1 MIRKP
6 LRPLA
11 RILQA
16 RESGEST
23 DAIQRENMR
32 LRQEEERDHGRQRA
46 ELRLLVLGAAFVM
59 GFVMVGGRMA
69 LLASTDPGE
78 PTMSSGAGAVIT
90 SQRGDIVDRNGRLL
104 ATNIETASVYVHPHQ
119 LIDPDRAA
127 SELARIF
134 PELDEARLHQ
144 DFNSERRFMWIRR
157 QISPEQRQAVHDIG
171 DPGILFGARE
181 TRLYPN
187 GPVAAHIMGGAGF
200 GSEGVA
206 SAEVIGVA
214 GVERFFDARLRDPA
228 MAAEPLQLSID
239 LTVQAAVEEVLYG
252 GMTMLNAKGASG
264 IIMDAYTGEIIAM
277 ASLPDFD
284 PNDRPRVLTTGDQSD
299 SPLFNRAVQGVY
311 ELGSVFKIFAAAQAI
326 ELGLVNQDT
335 VLDTRSPLVVGR
347 FRISD
352 FDNYGPTN
360 SVHRIIEKSSNVGSA
375 RLAMLIGPERQRN
388 FLGSLGFLQPTALEL
403 SEAATGVPLLPRT
416 WGELTSITA
425 SYGHGFSSSP
435 VHLAA
440 GYATMVNG
448 GHLVRPTLLHT
459 EEHVQGVPI
468 ISPATSQDVRE
479 MLRAVV
485 TSGTA
490 SFADVPGYE
499 VGGKTGSADKPRP
512 TGGYYDDKVI
522 ATFAGAFPMNDPR
535 YVFVITLD
543 EASEYI
549 AGMTRRTAGWTTV
562 PVTAEIIRR
571 IAPLLGV
578 RPAVELLASS
588 GVTAIAR

>member
-32 LRQEEERDHGRQRA
+32 LRQEEERDYGRQRA
-46 ELRLLVLGAAFVM
+46 ERRLLLLGAAFAL
-59 GFVMVGGRMA
+59 GFFMVGGRMA
-69 LLASTDPGE
+69 LLASTE
-78 PTMSSGAGAVIT
+78 PSEPRTSAGLVASIT
-90 SQRGDIVDRNGRLL
+90 SQRADIVDRNGRLL
-104 ATNIETASVYVHPHQ
+104 ATNIETASVYVHPQQ
-119 LIDPDRAA
+119 LVDPERAA
-127 SELARIF
+127 RELAQIF
-134 PELDEARLHQ
+134 PELNEERMLH
-144 DFNSERRFMWIRR
+144 DFTSDRRFLWIRR

-181 TRLYPN
+181 ARLYPN
-187 GPVAAHIMGGAGF
+187 GPIAAHVMGGAGF
-200 GSEGVA
+200 GNEDVS

-214 GVERFFDARLRDPA
+214 GVERFFDERLRDPA
-228 MAAEPLQLSID
+228 HLAEPLQLSID
-239 LTVQAAVEEVLYG
+239 LTVQAAVEQVLQG
-252 GMTMLNAKGASG
+252 GITMMNAKGAAG
-264 IIMDAYTGEIIAM
+264 IIMDIHTGEIIAM

-284 PNDRPRVLTTGDQSD
+284 PNDRPRVLTEGDQSD

-326 ELGLVNQDT
+326 DLGLVNQDT

-352 FDNYGPTN
+352 FGNYGAQN
-360 SVHRIIEKSSNVGSA
+360 SVHQIIEKSSNVGSA
-375 RLAMLIGPERQRN
+375 RLAMLIGPQRQRD
-388 FLGSLGFLQPTALEL
+388 FLGELGFLTPTGLEL

-440 GYATMVNG
+440 GYSTLLNG
-448 GHLVRPTLLHT
+448 GHLVRPTLVHT
-459 EEHVQGVPI
+459 EDHPLGEQIV
-468 ISPATSQDVRE
+468 SQSVSEDARE
-479 MLRAVV
+479 MLRSVV
-485 TSGTA
+485 THGTA
-490 SFADVPGYE
+490 SFANIPGYAI
-499 VGGKTGSADKPRP
+499 GGKTGSADKPKP

-522 ATFAGAFPMNDPR
+522 ATFAGAFPMEDPQ
-535 YVFVITLD
+535 YVFVITMD
-543 EASEYI
+543 EPSEFV
-549 AGMTRRTAGWTTV
+549 AGQTRRTAGWTTV

-571 IAPLLGV
+571 VAPLLGV
-578 RPAVELLASS
+578 RPNVEVTGSSDVS
-588 GVTAIAR
+588 GVH